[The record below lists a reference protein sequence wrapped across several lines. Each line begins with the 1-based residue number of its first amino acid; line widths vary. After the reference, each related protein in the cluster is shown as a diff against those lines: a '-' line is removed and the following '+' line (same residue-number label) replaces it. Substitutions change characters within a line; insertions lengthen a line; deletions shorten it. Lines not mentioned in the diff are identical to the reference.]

1 MILSK
6 NILSRHFFPSIFEA
20 IFWTIFP
27 TCVVPKPTTNGH
39 SNANAVPTTNHVNRN
54 ELVLKNLALE
64 ASQWTNYN
72 WSAIQEA
79 EAKYQIYLASQ
90 RKVCKVWFS
99 ILLTL
104 FKVDIVEGFVNFRI
118 NWTFRLKSFLFFKVK
133 SLFVNRR
140 NSFAILD
147 EWKTC

>member
-1 MILSK
+1 M
-6 NILSRHFFPSIFEA
+6 
-20 IFWTIFP
+20 
-27 TCVVPKPTTNGH
+27 
-39 SNANAVPTTNHVNRN
+39 PTTNHVNRN

-99 ILLTL
+99 TLLTL
-104 FKVDIVEGFVNFRI
+104 YKVDIVEGFVNF
-118 NWTFRLKSFLFFKVK
+118 KH
-133 SLFVNRR
+133 
-140 NSFAILD
+140 
-147 EWKTC
+147 